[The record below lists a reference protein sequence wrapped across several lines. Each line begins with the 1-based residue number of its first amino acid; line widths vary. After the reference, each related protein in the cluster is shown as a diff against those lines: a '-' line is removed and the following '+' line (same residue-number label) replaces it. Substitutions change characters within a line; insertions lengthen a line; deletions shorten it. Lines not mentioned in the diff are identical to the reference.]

1 MRLILCAIVCAIV
14 SADSELVF
22 KNGKFQQSI
31 GLDDKGLLTVPQHC
45 RADACTDHA
54 QRLLTLEHSVTALG
68 ARQLASEKAI
78 QDLVSA
84 LAAHKTAAATDAELA
99 GVEKT
104 LQRAINNVA
113 KQAGPKGEQGAA
125 GAPGAKGAKGEP
137 GNATPEFKLQVQR
150 TKWCNHDKT
159 HVYPAGAPS
168 GTSWGSVD
176 SCVAICRASPQCVW
190 FGYRSDRYCEYWSGG
205 RTCNNPHHQPNHD
218 IYKVKQG

>member
-1 MRLILCAIVCAIV
+1 MLPRVPAAARCP
-14 SADSELVF
+14 SAS
-22 KNGKFQQSI
+22 SSSRSW
-31 GLDDKGLLTVPQHC
+31 C
-45 RADACTDHA
+45 RA
-54 QRLLTLEHSVTALG
+54 LPALG

-84 LAAHKTAAATDAELA
+84 LAAHKSAAATDAELA
-99 GVEKT
+99 SVEKT

-137 GNATPEFKLQVQR
+137 GKAAPEFLQVQR

-218 IYKVKQG
+218 IYKVK